1 VSEWRRGWTLV
12 LAASVGFSFF
22 AVMSATNGVFMAPLE
37 KEFGWDRTMQS
48 SGTSIASLF
57 TALLS
62 PFFGVLIDRI
72 GTRRLALPGLVG
84 SILVIAAIAQA
95 NGVKWQWFAL
105 WSLFGLISLTVKSTV
120 WTAAVAGMFEKGRG
134 LALGLTLSGTAVA
147 TSVAPPLANWLI
159 ENHGWRW
166 AMTAMALGWGGLALL
181 LCVPFMYDAHD
192 YRKRAASGSVAAMP
206 LPDASGLSIPQA
218 LRDSALWRIALTTF
232 VMMVLT
238 IGLQSNLQRML
249 TDQGFSSTNAAWAS
263 SIMGVTGVI
272 GKLVTGQLLDRFRP
286 NRVGGIT
293 LAITAIA
300 FWLLYAMIDSVAA
313 VLVAIAVNGYAAG
326 TKIQIAGFL
335 TTRYGGIR
343 NFGAIFGM
351 MASLIAIGSGLGG
364 FAIGQVF
371 DRTGSYELFFLAGI
385 VGSLACGL
393 VIMGLPLYPKW
404 QIPPRAEGLSAP
416 EPA

>member
-1 VSEWRRGWTLV
+1 MASQSTAPIGEWRRGWTLV

-22 AVMSATNGVFMAPLE
+22 SVMSATNGVFMAPLE
-37 KEFGWDRTMQS
+37 REFGWNRTMQS
-48 SGTSIASLF
+48 SGTSIAAIY

-84 SILVIAAIAQA
+84 TILVIAAIAQA
-95 NGVKWQWFAL
+95 TGVKWQWFVL
-105 WSLFGLISLTVKSTV
+105 WSLFGLISLCVKSTV
-120 WTAAVAGMFEKGRG
+120 WTAAVAGMFEHGRG

-147 TSVAPPLANWLI
+147 TSIAPPLANWMI
-159 ENHGWRW
+159 ENYGWRW

-181 LCVPFMYDAHD
+181 LCMPFLYDAHD
-192 YRKRAASGSVAAMP
+192 HRKRDAASGTTATR
-206 LPDASGLSIPQA
+206 LPDASGLTIPQA

-249 TDQGFSSTNAAWAS
+249 TDQGFSSANAAWAT
-263 SIMGVTGVI
+263 SIMGVTGIV
-272 GKLVTGQLLDRFRP
+272 GKLATGWLLDRYRP
-286 NRVGGIT
+286 NWVGGVT

-300 FWLLYAMIDSVAA
+300 FWLLFAMAGSVTA

-335 TTRYGGIR
+335 TTRYGGLR
-343 NFGAIFGM
+343 NFGAIFGA

-364 FAIGQVF
+364 FAAGQVF
-371 DRTGSYELFFLAGI
+371 DRTGNYDLFFIAGVI
-385 VGSLACGL
+385 GSVLCGL
-393 VIMGLPLYPKW
+393 IIISLPLYPKW
-404 QIPPRAEGLSAP
+404 VKAEAG
-416 EPA
+416 

>member
-1 VSEWRRGWTLV
+1 MASQSTAPIGEWRRGWTLV

-22 AVMSATNGVFMAPLE
+22 SVMSATNGVFMAPLE
-37 KEFGWDRTMQS
+37 REFGWNRTMQS
-48 SGTSIASLF
+48 SGTSIAAIY

-84 SILVIAAIAQA
+84 TIIVIAAIAQA
-95 NGVKWQWFAL
+95 TGVKWQWFVL
-105 WSLFGLISLTVKSTV
+105 WSLFGLISLCVKSTV
-120 WTAAVAGMFEKGRG
+120 WTAAVAGMFEHGRG

-147 TSVAPPLANWLI
+147 TSIAPPFANWMI
-159 ENHGWRW
+159 ENYGWRW

-181 LCVPFMYDAHD
+181 LCMPFLYDAHD
-192 YRKRAASGSVAAMP
+192 HRKRDAASGATATR
-206 LPDASGLSIPQA
+206 LPDASGLTIPQA

-249 TDQGFSSTNAAWAS
+249 TDQGFSSANAAWAT
-263 SIMGVTGVI
+263 SIMGVTGIV
-272 GKLVTGQLLDRFRP
+272 GKLATGWLLDRYRP
-286 NRVGGIT
+286 NWVGGVT

-300 FWLLYAMIDSVAA
+300 FWLLFAMAGSVTA

-335 TTRYGGIR
+335 TTRYGGLR
-343 NFGAIFGM
+343 NFGAIFGA

-364 FAIGQVF
+364 FAAGQVF
-371 DRTGSYELFFLAGI
+371 DRTGNYDLFFIAGVI
-385 VGSLACGL
+385 GSVLCGL
-393 VIMGLPLYPKW
+393 IIISLPLYPKW
-404 QIPPRAEGLSAP
+404 VKAEAG
-416 EPA
+416 

>member
-1 VSEWRRGWTLV
+1 MATEAASPASEWRRGWTLV

-22 AVMSATNGVFMAPLE
+22 SVMSATNGVFMAPLE
-37 KEFGWDRTMQS
+37 KEFGWNRTMQS
-48 SGTSIASLF
+48 SGTSIAAIY

-84 SILVIAAIAQA
+84 SILAIAAIAQA
-95 NGVKWQWFAL
+95 NGVKWQWFML
-105 WSLFGLISLTVKSTV
+105 WSLFGLVSLCVKSTV
-120 WTAAVAGMFEKGRG
+120 WTAAVAGMFERGRG

-147 TSVAPPLANWLI
+147 TSIAPPLANWLI
-159 ENHGWRW
+159 EDYGWRW

-181 LCVPFMYDAHD
+181 LCIRFLFDAHD
-192 YRKRAASGSVAAMP
+192 HRKRAILPGTATVK
-206 LPDASGLSIPQA
+206 LPDATGLTIPQA
-218 LRDSALWRIALTTF
+218 LRDSALWRIGLTTF

-249 TDQGFSSTNAAWAS
+249 TDQGFTSSNAAWAT
-263 SIMGVTGVI
+263 SIMGVTGI
-272 GKLVTGQLLDRFRP
+272 AGKLVTGWLLDRYRP
-286 NRVGGIT
+286 NWVGGVT

-300 FWLLYAMIDSVAA
+300 FWLLFAMAGSVTA
-313 VLVAIAVNGYAAG
+313 VLLAIAVNGYAAG

-335 TTRYGGIR
+335 TTRYGGLR
-343 NFGAIFGM
+343 NFGAIFGA

-364 FAIGQVF
+364 FAAGQVF
-371 DRTGSYELFFLAGI
+371 DRTGSYDLFFIAGVI
-385 VGSLACGL
+385 GSVLCGL
-393 VIMGLPLYPKW
+393 IVISLPLYPKW
-404 QIPPRAEGLSAP
+404 VAQ

>member
-1 VSEWRRGWTLV
+1 MASQSTAPIGEWRRGWTLV

-22 AVMSATNGVFMAPLE
+22 SVMSATNGVFMAPLE
-37 KEFGWDRTMQS
+37 REFGWNRTMQS
-48 SGTSIASLF
+48 SGTSIAAIY

-84 SILVIAAIAQA
+84 TIIVIAAIAQA
-95 NGVKWQWFAL
+95 TGVKWQWFVL
-105 WSLFGLISLTVKSTV
+105 WSLFGLISLCVKSTV
-120 WTAAVAGMFEKGRG
+120 WTAAVAGMFEHGRG

-147 TSVAPPLANWLI
+147 TSIAPPLANWMI
-159 ENHGWRW
+159 ENYGWRW

-181 LCVPFMYDAHD
+181 LCMPFLYDAHD
-192 YRKRAASGSVAAMP
+192 HRKRDAASGATATR
-206 LPDASGLSIPQA
+206 LPDASGLTIPQA

-249 TDQGFSSTNAAWAS
+249 TDQGFSSANAAWAT
-263 SIMGVTGVI
+263 SIMGVTGIV
-272 GKLVTGQLLDRFRP
+272 GKLATGWLLDRYRP
-286 NRVGGIT
+286 NWVGGVT

-300 FWLLYAMIDSVAA
+300 FWLLFAMAGSVTA

-335 TTRYGGIR
+335 TTRYGGLR
-343 NFGAIFGM
+343 NFGAIFGA

-364 FAIGQVF
+364 FAAGQVF
-371 DRTGSYELFFLAGI
+371 DRTGNYDLFFIAGVI
-385 VGSLACGL
+385 GSVLCGL
-393 VIMGLPLYPKW
+393 IIISLPLYPKW
-404 QIPPRAEGLSAP
+404 VKAEAG
-416 EPA
+416 

>member
-1 VSEWRRGWTLV
+1 
-12 LAASVGFSFF
+12 
-22 AVMSATNGVFMAPLE
+22 
-37 KEFGWDRTMQS
+37 
-48 SGTSIASLF
+48 
-57 TALLS
+57 
-62 PFFGVLIDRI
+62 
-72 GTRRLALPGLVG
+72 
-84 SILVIAAIAQA
+84 
-95 NGVKWQWFAL
+95 
-105 WSLFGLISLTVKSTV
+105 
-120 WTAAVAGMFEKGRG
+120 
-134 LALGLTLSGTAVA
+134 
-147 TSVAPPLANWLI
+147 
-159 ENHGWRW
+159 
-166 AMTAMALGWGGLALL
+166 MTAMALGWGGLALL

-192 YRKRAASGSVAAMP
+192 HRKRAASGSAATMQ
-206 LPDASGLSIPQA
+206 LPETSGLSIPQT

-249 TDQGFSSTNAAWAS
+249 TDQGFSSTNAAWS
-263 SIMGVTGVI
+263 TSIMGVTGVI

-343 NFGAIFGM
+343 NFGAIFGL

-371 DRTGSYELFFLAGI
+371 DRTGSYELFFLAGM

-404 QIPPRAEGLSAP
+404 QIPPRAEDPLAT